1 MSQTNLNLKES
12 INNSINEI
20 IQSPEVKSA
29 FDLNKIKV
37 TNYNYN
43 EGKLDLE
50 ITDKILLGVLSKN
63 ILAFKNHLEQNHK
76 WIIREIKLNDSP
88 LEFKLL
94 DTFDSSYYDSSKKGT
109 TLSLDTNNFSTQSD
123 QGVTY
128 EVFNYGITNDELLI
142 GANNT
147 YQMTFA
153 NNLSE
158 MKIISFNPELVDL
171 LKLNKFSPI
180 RYFKLKKY
188 QKDIIQK
195 QKEIDFL
202 LEKGYSPINKNFEK
216 LIEIIF
222 NK

>member
-1 MSQTNLNLKES
+1 MDKTNLNLKES

-29 FDLNKIKV
+29 FDLDKIKV
-37 TNYNYN
+37 INYNYN

-50 ITDKILLGVLSKN
+50 VADKILLGVLSKN

-94 DTFDSSYYDSSKKGT
+94 DTLDSSYYDSIKKGT
-109 TLSLDTNNFSTQSD
+109 TLSLDTNNFSMQSE

-128 EVFNYGITNDELLI
+128 EVFNYGILDELLI
-142 GANNT
+142 NSNNT
-147 YQMTFA
+147 YQMTFS
-153 NNLSE
+153 NDLNE
-158 MKIISFNPELVDL
+158 MKIISFNPDLVDL
-171 LKLNKFSPI
+171 LKMNKFSPI
-180 RYFKLKKY
+180 RFFKLKKY
-188 QKDIIQK
+188 QNDINQK
-195 QKEIDFL
+195 QKEINL
-202 LEKGYSPINKNFEK
+202 LAEKGYSPINKNFKK
-216 LIEIIF
+216 LVEIII